1 MQLRRKTTIVISGVV
16 AIVAAF
22 AMIATIY
29 PIENQAFAQQQDQPI
44 PFTVQNTSMSAQ
56 DPLPGHEAHQ
66 AVIAAPPREDGKIY
80 SGVVTFTASQPVE
93 AVVLHGYTPS
103 QAPDQARGEPLN
115 APFGNG
121 KVAISLMKQ
130 FTDTPINAGSF
141 AFTGNALAFHTLD
154 GKPFTVT
161 YTVDA
166 EVKSPTP
173 Q

>member
-1 MQLRRKTTIVISGVV
+1 M
-16 AIVAAF
+16 
-22 AMIATIY
+22 
-29 PIENQAFAQQQDQPI
+29 
-44 PFTVQNTSMSAQ
+44 
-56 DPLPGHEAHQ
+56 
-66 AVIAAPPREDGKIY
+66 AAPPREDGKIY
-80 SGVVTFTASQPVE
+80 SGVVTFTASHPVE

-115 APFGNG
+115 APFANG

-141 AFTGNALAFHTLD
+141 EFAGNALAFHTLD

>member
-1 MQLRRKTTIVISGVV
+1 MMESRTTVMAILVV

-22 AMIATIY
+22 GMIAATIY
-29 PIENQAFAQQQDQPI
+29 TTENQAFAQQQDQSI
-44 PFTVQNTSMSAQ
+44 SFTVQNTSMSAQ

-80 SGVVTFTASQPVE
+80 SGVATFTASQPVE

-103 QAPDQARGEPLN
+103 QASDQAHGEPLN